1 MTLELSLCC
10 DNRDIVRPLL
20 DGEVSPEG
28 IELTPLVQHPPV
40 RHRRFFRNME
50 FDVCEVSLASY
61 LSSRA
66 DREQYPATAIPV
78 YPSKKFRHSFLYTHA
93 DADVGEPAD
102 LAGKKVG
109 IQSWQTTANVWL
121 RGILREHYDLD
132 LAAVEWYRR
141 REDDVPISVPDR
153 FDVRPV
159 PGAQEGDGVERP
171 VDLQEMLFSGDLDA
185 AMDPSTALF
194 EAVADARTVDL
205 LFDDPLAEE
214 RAYFEETGIHPPMHL
229 VAIRDEILDAE
240 PWVANSLLDAF
251 REARDRALD
260 PGAGEYTSL
269 TWSHLHFR
277 RQREALGPNIWDYG
291 LTEQTRREL
300 RTFVGYAHNQ
310 GLVPREYELSELFAD
325 PVLEG

>member
-10 DNRDIVRPLL
+10 DNRDIVRPLI

-28 IELTPLVQHPPV
+28 VDLTPLVEHPPV
-40 RHRRFFRNME
+40 RHRRFFRNTE

-66 DREQYPATAIPV
+66 DPERYPVTAIPV
-78 YPSKKFRHSFLYTHA
+78 FPSKKFRHSFLYAHENA
-93 DADVGEPAD
+93 GIEAPSD

-121 RGILREHYDLD
+121 RGILREHYGLD
-132 LAAVEWYRR
+132 LEAVEWYRR

-153 FDVRPV
+153 FDVQPV

-171 VDLQEMLFSGDLDA
+171 ADLREMLFRGDLGA

-194 EAVADARTVDL
+194 DAVVDAPDVGL

-214 RAYFEETGIHPPMHL
+214 RGYFEATGIHPPMHL
-229 VAIRDEILDAE
+229 VAIRDEILAE
-240 PWVANSLLDAF
+240 HPWVANSLFDAF
-251 REARDRALD
+251 CEARDRALD
-260 PGAGEYTSL
+260 PGPGEYTSL

-277 RQREALGPNIWDYG
+277 RQREELGPNIWAYG

-300 RTFVGYAHNQ
+300 RTFVAYAHNQ
-310 GLVPREYELSELFAD
+310 GLIPREYELSELFAD
-325 PVLEG
+325 SVLKG